1 MPPKKDKG
9 KGPKKPAKTDKQKKA
24 EAEMM
29 RKVIAQYSGVLSS
42 EDIKGMKEIF
52 DTYDT
57 NNVGFIKTSLLG
69 FILRTLG
76 FNPREA
82 DLQRVGKEYDPERTD
97 QLKFPEFVASILG
110 IQSTVSDKEII
121 PAFQVFD
128 PEKRGVIGADEILKS
143 LTNVGEMLDEVEA
156 KAFKDN
162 LKIDDLG
169 LFDYTEFFKKF
180 TEPKKKKKKG
190 KKKGKKK
197 K

>member
-1 MPPKKDKG
+1 MPKEKG
-9 KGPKKPAKTDKQKKA
+9 KAPKKPAKTDKQKKA

-29 RKVIAQYSGVLSS
+29 RKVVGQYNGVLSK
-42 EDIKGMKEIF
+42 EDIIGMKEIF
-52 DTYDT
+52 DTYDGD
-57 NNVGFIKTSLLG
+57 NQGFIKASNLG
-69 FILRTLG
+69 LILRTLG
-76 FNPREA
+76 FNPRDS

-97 QLKFPEFVASILG
+97 RLKFPEFVASILS
-110 IQSTVSDKEII
+110 IPTTITDKEII

-128 PEKRGVIGADEILKS
+128 LEKRGVLEADEILKC
-143 LTNVGEMLDEVEA
+143 LTNVGEMLDEAEA

-162 LKIDDLG
+162 LKPDDLG
-169 LFDYTEFFKKF
+169 LFNYTDFVLKF